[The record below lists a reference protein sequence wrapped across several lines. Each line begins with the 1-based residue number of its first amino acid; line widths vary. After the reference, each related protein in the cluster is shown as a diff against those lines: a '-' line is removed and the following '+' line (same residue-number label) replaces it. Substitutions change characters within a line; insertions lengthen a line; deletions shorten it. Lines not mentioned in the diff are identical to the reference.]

1 MTTMTASFR
10 LAAAEAFVLANGN
23 PRQCA
28 YWKAAFG
35 YGPVEV
41 WLFEVEEQQSQEG
54 QWGAGLADT
63 AAALRWL
70 AWLNLGEDV
79 FEVLPR
85 TLRYL
90 EANQQ
95 ADGSWG
101 TVGDTVAIAAYLAF
115 MAEAPELVERATAY
129 VAAHQAEL
137 KTLQQQAL
145 GFALLR
151 ERSLYDALSAAV
163 NGAELPSAT
172 LALIHE
178 GCVQAG
184 LPAGDALREA
194 ISRRLLPR
202 QQADGSFAADDPA
215 VDTVETTVFASRVL
229 MSR

>member
-1 MTTMTASFR
+1 MTTMTAGFR
-10 LAAAEAFVLANGN
+10 LAAAEGFVLANGN
-23 PRQCA
+23 PRQRA

-41 WLFEVEEQQSQEG
+41 WLFEVEEQQSQDG
-54 QWGAGLADT
+54 CWGAGLADT
-63 AAALRWL
+63 ALALRWL

-85 TLRYL
+85 SLTYL
-90 EANQQ
+90 AARQG

-101 TVGDTVAIAAYLAF
+101 SVGDTAAIAAYLAF
-115 MAEAPELVERATAY
+115 MAEAPAAVARAAAY
-129 VAAHQAEL
+129 VRANLAEL

-151 ERSLYDALSAAV
+151 ERSLYDALLAAV

-178 GCVQAG
+178 GGVQAG
-184 LPAGDALREA
+184 LPAGDPLREA
-194 ISRRLLPR
+194 IARRLLPR
-202 QQADGSFAADDPA
+202 QQADGSFVADDPA
-215 VDTVETTVFASRVL
+215 VDAVETTIFASRVL